1 MDLAD
6 RLNRLSPE
14 QRAQLALRLS
24 ETSRQKDA
32 RKTVQLPE
40 IHPDRANRHEQFS
53 LSDIQQAY
61 LIGRSEGV
69 ELGNISC
76 HSYFEVDFEDWEGPR
91 FETALQKLIERH
103 EMLRCIVFPDGRQQ
117 ILEHV
122 PPYRVECL
130 DLRGQTPESAARQLD
145 AVREKLSHK
154 VHQTDSWPLFRFLR
168 NSSRRTSHAAARRP
182 GFAGRGRPQL

>member
-24 ETSRQKDA
+24 ETRQKDA

-40 IHPDRANRHEQFS
+40 IHPDRANRHEQFP

-76 HSYFEVDFEDWEGPR
+76 HSYFEVELVDWEGPR

-103 EMLRCIVFPDGRQQ
+103 
-117 ILEHV
+117 
-122 PPYRVECL
+122 
-130 DLRGQTPESAARQLD
+130 
-145 AVREKLSHK
+145 
-154 VHQTDSWPLFRFLR
+154 
-168 NSSRRTSHAAARRP
+168 
-182 GFAGRGRPQL
+182 